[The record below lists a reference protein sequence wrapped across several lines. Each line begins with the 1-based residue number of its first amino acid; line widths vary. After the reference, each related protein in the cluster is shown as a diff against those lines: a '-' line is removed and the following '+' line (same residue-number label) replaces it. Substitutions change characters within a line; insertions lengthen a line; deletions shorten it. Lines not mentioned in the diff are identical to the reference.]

1 MSQQPQDPDE
11 LQTPPTLAQIASG
24 LVSFGSGVGIAVGT
38 SFVIPENFSIIIL
51 IAFFMTALAVYYL
64 TLSCLSRLL
73 TGSWDEYSKKQKN
86 VDMSD

>member
-51 IAFFMTALAVYYL
+51 IAFL
-64 TLSCLSRLL
+64 
-73 TGSWDEYSKKQKN
+73 
-86 VDMSD
+86 